1 MKRIF
6 NGSGGRKAALILSL
20 CLIFALAVGT
30 TFALLK
36 AHTDP
41 VTNTFKA
48 AESKITIEEKTENGV
63 KSEIYVKN
71 EGTATSY
78 VRAKLVMNWVSDDE
92 ANRTISSEP
101 VDITPVINE
110 PNWFLGTDG
119 IYYYTKP
126 VGPAGSV
133 NDTTANLLKDPITEP
148 TVGKPDGY
156 HLEVTVLA
164 ESIQAAPSEAVIKSW
179 HVGVDSVTSELART
193 TPTTT
198 P

>member
-6 NGSGGRKAALILSL
+6 NGSGGRKTALILSL

-30 TFALLK
+30 TFALLQ

-48 AESKITIEEKTENGV
+48 AESKITIEEKTDNGI

-71 EGTATSY
+71 EGTAVSY
-78 VRAKLVMNWVSDDE
+78 VRVKLVMNWVDNTTGNIVSGDNLPNVTLNSD
-92 ANRTISSEP
+92 NS
-101 VDITPVINE
+101 
-110 PNWFLGTDG
+110 WFLGSDG
-119 IYYYTKP
+119 IYYYKMP
-126 VGPAGSV
+126 VAANGGK
-133 NDTTANLLKDPITEP
+133 TTNLLNTPIEQNGAP
-148 TVGKPDGY
+148 EGC

-164 ESIQAAPSEAVIKSW
+164 ESIQAAPSKAVTESW
-179 HVGVDSVTSELART
+179 NVQVNTETGNLMQP
-193 TPTTT
+193 TPT

>member
-36 AHTDP
+36 ANTAP

-48 AESKITIEEKTENGV
+48 ATSGTHVDVEDSGNEKTG
-63 KSEIYVKN
+63 IFVKN

-78 VRAKLVMNWVSDDE
+78 VRVKLVMNWVDKSGNVS
-92 ANRTISSEP
+92 AEP
-101 VDITPVINE
+101 VNITVRYDTT
-110 PNWFLGTDG
+110 NWFEQDG
-119 IYYYTKP
+119 IYYYKTP
-126 VGPAGSV
+126 VGPKDS
-133 NDTTANLLKDPITEP
+133 TANLLQE
-148 TVGKPDGY
+148 GKPIKQENAPDGC
-156 HLEVTVLA
+156 HFEVTVLA
-164 ESIQAAPSEAVIKSW
+164 ESIQAAPSTAVEGAWTAVK
-179 HVGVDSVTSELART
+179 VGPDSCLTLKD
-193 TPTTT
+193 TTT

>member
-30 TFALLK
+30 TVALLV
-36 AHTDP
+36 AHTNA
-41 VTNTFKA
+41 VTNTFTA
-48 AESKITIEEKTENGV
+48 AKSKITIEEKTDKGS

-78 VRAKLVMNWVSDDE
+78 VRVKLVMNWVDGNGKVVSGGNLPE
-92 ANRTISSEP
+92 
-101 VDITPVINE
+101 VKLNE
-110 PNWFLGTDG
+110 PDWFLQDG

-126 VGPAGSV
+126 VAPDSLT
-133 NDTTANLLKDPITEP
+133 DNLLKDKHPITEP
-148 TVGKPDGY
+148 TVGKPEGC

-164 ESIQAAPSEAVIKSW
+164 ESIQAAPSVAVTDSW
-179 HVGVDSVTSELART
+179 HVGVDPKTSKLT
-193 TPTTT
+193 QTPPTTT

>member
-30 TFALLK
+30 TVALLK
-36 AHTDP
+36 ANTAP
-41 VTNTFKA
+41 VTNTFTA
-48 AESKITIEEKTENGV
+48 AKSKITIEETTDNGI

-78 VRAKLVMNWVSDDE
+78 VRVKLVMNWVSKDGK
-92 ANRTISSEP
+92 TISGEP
-101 VDITPVINE
+101 VNIDVNYDTTK
-110 PNWFLGTDG
+110 WFEQDG
-119 IYYYTKP
+119 IYYYKTPVAP
-126 VGPAGSV
+126 VGAKPSNV
-133 NDTTANLLKDPITEP
+133 TSNLLKTPIEQP
-148 TVGKPDGY
+148 EGAPDGY

-164 ESIQAAPSEAVIKSW
+164 ESIQAAPSKAVTDSW
-179 HVGVDSVTSELART
+179 GVGVDNNGYLTQ
-193 TPTTT
+193 PTTT

>member
-36 AHTDP
+36 ANTAP

-48 AESKITIEEKTENGV
+48 AESGTHVDVEDSGNEKTGV
-63 KSEIYVKN
+63 FVKN

-78 VRAKLVMNWVSDDE
+78 VRVKLVMNWVSDDGK
-92 ANRTISSEP
+92 TISGEP
-101 VDITPVINE
+101 VNIDVKYDTTK
-110 PNWFLGTDG
+110 WFEQGG
-119 IYYYTKP
+119 IYYYRTP
-126 VGPAGSV
+126 VGPKDSD
-133 NDTTANLLKDPITEP
+133 NDTTANLLKDPITQPE
-148 TVGKPDGY
+148 GAPDGC

-164 ESIQAAPSEAVIKSW
+164 ESIQAAPSTAVE
-179 HVGVDSVTSELART
+179 GVWKVVKVDNGAL
-193 TPTTT
+193 TPVTTT

>member
-30 TFALLK
+30 TVALLK
-36 AHTDP
+36 ANTTP
-41 VTNTFKA
+41 VTNTFTA
-48 AESKITIEEKTENGV
+48 AKSKITIEEKTDDGI

-78 VRAKLVMNWVSDDE
+78 VRVKLVCNWVDKDGNVS
-92 ANRTISSEP
+92 A
-101 VDITPVINE
+101 TPVPAPTITNSD
-110 PNWFLGTDG
+110 WFEQDG
-119 IYYYTKP
+119 IYYYKTP
-126 VGPAGSV
+126 VAP
-133 NDTTANLLKDPITEP
+133 NDQTSNLLDGNPIKQPE
-148 TVGKPDGY
+148 GAPDGY

-164 ESIQAAPSEAVIKSW
+164 ESIQAAPSKAVTESW
-179 HVGVDSVTSELART
+179 DVGVDSNGYLTQ
-193 TPTTT
+193 PTTT

>member
-30 TFALLK
+30 TVALLV
-36 AHTDP
+36 AHTNA

-48 AESKITIEEKTENGV
+48 AESGTHIDVKDSGNEKTGITV
-63 KSEIYVKN
+63 TN

-78 VRAKLVMNWVSDDE
+78 VRVKLVMNWVDGNGKVVSGGKLPE
-92 ANRTISSEP
+92 VTL
-101 VDITPVINE
+101 NE
-110 PNWFLGTDG
+110 PDWFEQDG

-126 VGPAGSV
+126 VAPKDAETGKVTS
-133 NDTTANLLKDPITEP
+133 NLLKTPITQPE
-148 TVGKPDGY
+148 GAPDGC

-164 ESIQAAPSEAVIKSW
+164 ESIQAAPDTAVTEAWKVVK
-179 HVGVDSVTSELART
+179 VVDGKLTENK
-193 TPTTT
+193 
-198 P
+198 

>member
-48 AESKITIEEKTENGV
+48 AESKIDIIEKTDYGK
-63 KSEIYVKN
+63 KSEVQVKN
-71 EGTATSY
+71 IGTATSY
-78 VRAKLVMNWVSDDE
+78 VRVKLVMNWVSDDGK
-92 ANRTISSEP
+92 TISGEP
-101 VDITPVINE
+101 VNIDVNYDKTS
-110 PNWFLGTDG
+110 WFEQGG
-119 IYYYTKP
+119 IYYYKTPVAP
-126 VGPAGSV
+126 VGASPDNV
-133 NDTTANLLKDPITEP
+133 TTNLLQANSPITEP
-148 TVGKPDGY
+148 TVGKPDGC

-164 ESIQAAPSEAVIKSW
+164 ESIQAAPDTAVQQSW
-179 HVGVDSVTSELART
+179 DVDVGSNGYLTP
-193 TPTTT
+193 PTTA

>member
-36 AHTDP
+36 ANTAP

-48 AESKITIEEKTENGV
+48 ATSDTHVDVKDSGNEKTGIFV
-63 KSEIYVKN
+63 TN

-78 VRAKLVMNWVSDDE
+78 VRVKLVMNWVDKSGNVS
-92 ANRTISSEP
+92 AEP
-101 VDITPVINE
+101 VNITVRYDTT
-110 PNWFLGTDG
+110 NWFEQDG
-119 IYYYTKP
+119 IYYYKTP
-126 VGPAGSV
+126 VGP
-133 NDTTANLLKDPITEP
+133 NMTTDNLLQKDRHITEP
-148 TVGKPDGY
+148 TEGKPEGC

-164 ESIQAAPSEAVIKSW
+164 ESIQAAPDTAVKDAW
-179 HVGVDSVTSELART
+179 KVVVVDNGALAPV
-193 TPTTT
+193 TPT

>member
-30 TFALLK
+30 TVALLK
-36 AHTDP
+36 ANTAP

-48 AESKITIEEKTENGV
+48 AESGTHVDVEDSGNEKTG
-63 KSEIYVKN
+63 IFVKN

-78 VRAKLVMNWVSDDE
+78 VRVKLVMNWVDKSGNVS
-92 ANRTISSEP
+92 AEP
-101 VDITPVINE
+101 VNISVDYDKT
-110 PNWFLGTDG
+110 NWFEQDG

-126 VGPAGSV
+126 VAPKDAATGKVTS
-133 NDTTANLLKDPITEP
+133 NLLKANSPITEP
-148 TVGKPDGY
+148 TEGKPEGC

-179 HVGVDSVTSELART
+179 DVHVDPKTSELRQT
-193 TPTTT
+193 TPTTA

>member
-36 AHTDP
+36 ANTAP

-48 AESKITIEEKTENGV
+48 ATSGTHVDVEDSGNEKTG
-63 KSEIYVKN
+63 IFVKN

-78 VRAKLVMNWVSDDE
+78 VRVKLVMNWVDDTTE
-92 ANRTISSEP
+92 NIVSGDNLPTVELNT
-101 VDITPVINE
+101 DDG
-110 PNWFLGTDG
+110 WFEKGG
-119 IYYYTKP
+119 IYYYKTP
-126 VGPAGSV
+126 VGPKDS
-133 NDTTANLLKDPITEP
+133 TANLLQE
-148 TVGKPDGY
+148 GKPIKQENAPDGC

-179 HVGVDSVTSELART
+179 GVGVDPVTSELRQT

>member
-36 AHTDP
+36 ANTAP

-48 AESKITIEEKTENGV
+48 AESGTHVDVEDSGNEKTGV
-63 KSEIYVKN
+63 FVTN

-78 VRAKLVMNWVSDDE
+78 VRVKLVCNWVDNDGNVS
-92 ANRTISSEP
+92 A
-101 VDITPVINE
+101 TPVPAPKITNSD
-110 PNWFLGTDG
+110 WFVKDG

-126 VGPAGSV
+126 VAPTGQTS
-133 NDTTANLLKDPITEP
+133 NLLEGNPIKQPE
-148 TVGKPDGY
+148 GAPDGY

-164 ESIQAAPSEAVIKSW
+164 ESIQAAPSTAVEGAWKVVK
-179 HVGVDSVTSELART
+179 VGQDSCLTLKD
-193 TPTTT
+193 TTT

>member
-36 AHTDP
+36 ANTAP

-48 AESKITIEEKTENGV
+48 ATSGTHVDVEDSGNEKTG
-63 KSEIYVKN
+63 IFVKN

-78 VRAKLVMNWVSDDE
+78 VRVKLVMNWVDDDNNVS
-92 ANRTISSEP
+92 A
-101 VDITPVINE
+101 TPVNINVVYDTAK
-110 PNWFLGTDG
+110 WFLGSDG
-119 IYYYTKP
+119 NYYYKTP
-126 VGPAGSV
+126 VGPKDS
-133 NDTTANLLKDPITEP
+133 TANLLQE
-148 TVGKPDGY
+148 GKPIKQENAPDGC

-164 ESIQAAPSEAVIKSW
+164 ESIQAAPSTAVEGAWK
-179 HVGVDSVTSELART
+179 VVKVDNGALTPVTPA
-193 TPTTT
+193 P
-198 P
+198 

>member
-36 AHTDP
+36 ANTAP

-48 AESKITIEEKTENGV
+48 ATSDTHVDVKDSGNEKTGIFV
-63 KSEIYVKN
+63 TN

-78 VRAKLVMNWVSDDE
+78 VRVKLVMNWVDKSGNVS
-92 ANRTISSEP
+92 AEP
-101 VDITPVINE
+101 VNITVRYDTT
-110 PNWFLGTDG
+110 NWFEQDG
-119 IYYYTKP
+119 IYYYKTP
-126 VGPAGSV
+126 VGP
-133 NDTTANLLKDPITEP
+133 NMTTDNLLQEGSPITEP
-148 TVGKPDGY
+148 TEGKPEGY

-164 ESIQAAPSEAVIKSW
+164 ESIQAAPSTAVTDSW
-179 HVGVDSVTSELART
+179 RVGVDSNGYLTQ
-193 TPTTT
+193 PTTT

>member
-36 AHTDP
+36 ANTDP
-41 VTNTFKA
+41 VTNTFTA
-48 AESKITIEEKTENGV
+48 AKSKITIEEKTDNGI

-78 VRAKLVMNWVSDDE
+78 VRVKLVMNWVDGNGNVVSGNNLPKVTLKEGSD
-92 ANRTISSEP
+92 
-101 VDITPVINE
+101 
-110 PNWFLGTDG
+110 WFLGTDG

-126 VGPAGSV
+126 VARNCQTS
-133 NDTTANLLKDPITEP
+133 NLLDGSPIKQPEDAP
-148 TVGKPDGY
+148 EGC

-164 ESIQAAPSEAVIKSW
+164 ESIQAAPSTAVEGAW
-179 HVGVDSVTSELART
+179 AVTVANGVLTPA
-193 TPTTT
+193 TPTA
-198 P
+198 

>member
-36 AHTDP
+36 ANTAP

-48 AESKITIEEKTENGV
+48 ATSGTHVDVKDSGNEKTG
-63 KSEIYVKN
+63 IFVKN

-78 VRAKLVMNWVSDDE
+78 VRVKLVMNWVSDADN
-92 ANRTISSEP
+92 ATVSAVP
-101 VDITPVINE
+101 VDITVNYDKD
-110 PNWFLGTDG
+110 NWFEQGG
-119 IYYYTKP
+119 IYYYKTP
-126 VGPAGSV
+126 VGPRDSG
-133 NDTTANLLKDPITEP
+133 NNTTANLLQE
-148 TVGKPDGY
+148 GKTIKQPEGAPDGY

-164 ESIQAAPSEAVIKSW
+164 ESIQAAPDAAVEGAWTAVK
-179 HVGVDSVTSELART
+179 VDNGVL
-193 TPTTT
+193 TPVTTT

>member
-30 TFALLK
+30 TVALLV
-36 AHTDP
+36 AHTNA

-48 AESKITIEEKTENGV
+48 AESGTHIEEVTEGGE
-63 KSEIYVKN
+63 KSSIIVEN
-71 EGTATSY
+71 TGTATSY
-78 VRAKLVMNWVSDDE
+78 VRVKLVMNWVSNDDSK
-92 ANRTISSEP
+92 TISA
-101 VDITPVINE
+101 TPVKIMVDYDNT
-110 PNWFLGTDG
+110 NWFEQGD
-119 IYYYTKP
+119 IYYYKTPVAPVSAKP
-126 VGPAGSV
+126 SNVTS
-133 NDTTANLLKDPITEP
+133 NLLKNPITQ
-148 TVGKPDGY
+148 PDAPEGY

-164 ESIQAAPSEAVIKSW
+164 ESIQAAPDTAVQQSW
-179 HVGVDSVTSELART
+179 DVHVDPETSELRQT